1 MEPRS
6 PCAAGMR
13 GAATS
18 SRRARRPAR
27 PPVSRR
33 ERRSMRASYYH
44 GSQTFKTG
52 PAAMPIAQVGE
63 ALLRVRRVGIC
74 GTDLHIYQGHL
85 DHRVPKGGIIGHET
99 FAEVAEAPAGSGFA
113 PGDRVVVEPLRVCG
127 QCRACRMGADYICYQ
142 LKVLGVDVPGG
153 MQEFWAVPTGRLIK
167 VPDSLS
173 DDHAALM
180 EPLAI
185 ATHDLTRAQ
194 VKPGDAVVVLGG
206 GPIGCLIALVAR
218 HRGARVLVIEVN
230 PFRIDLLKGLG
241 LSVFCPDQAAAGRD
255 VVRAVEEWTGGDGA
269 DVAFEVTGNAA
280 AVRLMT
286 ELVRVWG
293 AISVVAIHAE
303 PMLVNL
309 YPMFAR
315 ELTMHGSRLYSRA
328 DWEEAIRLASAGAVP
343 VGPLVSRRIPLKDLQ
358 KGMEEALAGGPVMK
372 VLIDL
377 AG

>member
-1 MEPRS
+1 
-6 PCAAGMR
+6 
-13 GAATS
+13 
-18 SRRARRPAR
+18 
-27 PPVSRR
+27 
-33 ERRSMRASYYH
+33 MRASYYH
-44 GSQTFKTG
+44 GDRTFRTG
-52 PAAMPIAQVGE
+52 SAPMPVAGVGE

-99 FAEVAEAPAGSGFA
+99 FAEVADAPADSGFA
-113 PGDRVVVEPLRVCG
+113 AGDRVVVEPLRFCG
-127 QCRACRMGADYICYQ
+127 VCRACRMGAPYICYQ

-153 MQEFWAVPTGRLIK
+153 MQEYWAVPTSRLIK
-167 VPDSLS
+167 VPASLS

-185 ATHDLTRAQ
+185 ATHDVTRAQ
-194 VKPGDAVVVLGG
+194 VKAGDAVIVFGG

-218 HRGARVLVIEVN
+218 QRGARVLVSEVN
-230 PFRIDLLKGLG
+230 PFRIDLLKSLG
-241 LSVFCPDQAAAGRD
+241 LEVFRPDPTAGGQD
-255 VVRAVEEWTGGDGA
+255 VIRAVNDWTAGDGA

-286 ELVRVWG
+286 DVVRVWG

-315 ELTMHGSRLYSRA
+315 ELTMHGSRLYSRQ
-328 DWEEAIRLASAGAVP
+328 DWEEAIRLASSGAVP
-343 VGPLVSRRIPLKDLQ
+343 VGPLVSRRIPLEDLQ

-372 VLIDL
+372 VLVDL
-377 AG
+377 IG